1 MQASFPVL
9 SESELLVTTEQM
21 LAALADPTIKL
32 LDNRDKDEWLGES
45 SSPYGKDF
53 APRKGRI
60 PGSVWLE

>member
-1 MQASFPVL
+1 
-9 SESELLVTTEQM
+9 M

-60 PGSVWLE
+60 PGAVWLE